1 MIQQCGRIETQHS
14 VPFQSVQSE
23 DDKDNQCPSCI
34 APPAGNM
41 KGYGD
46 VTFLKRT
53 CASGK
58 CCLSKALKQTLSF
71 EPGGSN

>member
-1 MIQQCGRIETQHS
+1 MIQQCGRIETQHPPEC

-23 DDKDNQCPSCI
+23 DDYRCPLCI

-46 VTFLKRT
+46 VAFLKRT
-53 CASGK
+53 WAAGK
-58 CCLSKALKQTLSF
+58 CCLSKALKQTLF
-71 EPGGSN
+71 FGSN